1 MSLRILFSTE
11 RFDRNGPYKDEITV
25 YLIKGEMQDAVVK
38 FHSGPEATPNSLLGR
53 VTLKM
58 SAAETHCTVSQCF
71 MK

>member
-25 YLIKGEMQDAVVK
+25 YLIEDEMRDAVVR
-38 FHSGPEATPNSLLGR
+38 FHSGPEATPNTLLGR

-58 SAAETHCTVSQCF
+58 SAAEARITVSQCF
-71 MK
+71 M